1 MKIVNVD
8 EMRRIEQATDQ
19 TGQSY
24 RAMMDM
30 AGQAVAEIAG
40 QLMWF
45 EPESGALILV
55 GPGNNGGDGLVAALR
70 LLEMGHQVVVYIW
83 KRDIKGDDNFK
94 RLRRRRRHIS
104 ILWAENDPDYVKL
117 REEVS
122 RAALIVDALLGTGV
136 TRPIEDGLAEL
147 LAVVKDQVT
156 LERALNA
163 PEDEVPSAGVAPLP
177 PHRSDDL
184 RHPAAGRKSRARA
197 GRCVLLVR
205 LRPDRR

>member
-1 MKIVNVD
+1 MKLVNVD

-24 RAMMDM
+24 EAMMDM
-30 AGQAVAEIAG
+30 AGQAVAEIAR
-40 QLMWF
+40 QLMWL

-55 GPGNNGGDGLVAALR
+55 GPGNNGGDGLVAALH
-70 LLEMGHQVVVYIW
+70 LLELGHRVVVYIW

-122 RAALIVDALLGTGV
+122 GAALIVDALLGTGA
-136 TRPIEDGLAEL
+136 TRPIEGGLAEL
-147 LAVVKDQVT
+147 LAVVKDQVAR
-156 LERALNA
+156 ERALNA
-163 PEDEVPSAGVAPLP
+163 PKDTAPPLGLPRFPLIEAMTFGIPLP
-177 PHRSDDL
+177 TDSRGA
-184 RHPAAGRKSRARA
+184 RRGR
-197 GRCVLLVR
+197 
-205 LRPDRR
+205 